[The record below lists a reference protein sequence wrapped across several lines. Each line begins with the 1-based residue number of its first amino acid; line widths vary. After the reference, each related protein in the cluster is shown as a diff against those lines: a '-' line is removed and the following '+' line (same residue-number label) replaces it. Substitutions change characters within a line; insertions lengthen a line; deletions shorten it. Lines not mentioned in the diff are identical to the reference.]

1 MGLPLLRPSVPPAPP
16 VGATVAGKYQ
26 LEEILGQGGMGV
38 VYAAR
43 HLVLGQSVAIK
54 FLRSD
59 SGFTSARARFLREAQ
74 SAARLSSEHVARVLD
89 VDVNEEGAPYI
100 VMERL
105 VGTDLLGALRSRGP
119 LPLAEVA
126 EWIGQACAAL
136 AEAHAQGIVHRDLKP
151 SNLFLARRA
160 DGTVVLKVLDFGI
173 AKVECDDD
181 ASITQASGA
190 VGSPAYMSPEHL
202 HDSSRVDARSD
213 IWALGVILHEL
224 LSGHHPFE
232 GSGPVALGARI
243 ALGRAMPLSDH
254 WPDAPPE
261 ICAIVAR
268 ALAVDPADR
277 FASVAELA
285 AALAPLARGDG
296 PSRARVAR
304 QLLSTSERTVAF
316 VAEPP
321 PPSAPGPI
329 SSVQLATDR
338 FRRQH
343 EELATLAAALIGEL
357 QVPPAELVAK
367 AGPVRRMVARFAGKL
382 SVHATM
388 ENDALYPRL
397 LAHADPAV
405 RAKARELHDEV
416 GQLYGTFGEYAQ
428 RWPGTASV
436 EADPTGFAKDTMR
449 VLKQL
454 GRRMFREHEELYP
467 LVDAV

>member
-16 VGATVAGKYQ
+16 LGAVVAGKYQ

-54 FLRSD
+54 FLRAD

-89 VDVNEEGAPYI
+89 ADVDESGAPYI
-100 VMERL
+100 VLERL
-105 VGTDLLGALRSRGP
+105 VGTDLCAALRGRGP
-119 LPLAEVA
+119 LPLGEVA
-126 EWIGQACAAL
+126 EWIGQACHAL

-160 DGTVVLKVLDFGI
+160 DGTTILKVLDFGI
-173 AKVECDDD
+173 AKVASDDD
-181 ASITQASGA
+181 VSLTQASGL

-202 HDSSRVDARSD
+202 RDASLVDARSD
-213 IWALGVILHEL
+213 IWALGVILHEA
-224 LSGHHPFE
+224 LSGRHPFV

-243 ALGRAMPLSDH
+243 ALGHAVPLREH
-254 WPDAPPE
+254 WPDAPEE

-268 ALAVDPADR
+268 ALAVDPAAR

-285 AALAPLARGDG
+285 AALSPLARSEGET
-296 PSRARVAR
+296 RARATQ
-304 QLLSTSERTVAF
+304 QLLSTHERTVAL
-316 VAEPP
+316 APEAA
-321 PPSAPGPI
+321 PSSAPI
-329 SSVQLATDR
+329 SSVQRATDR

-343 EELATLAAALIGEL
+343 EELAKLAAELLRALR
-357 QVPPAELVAK
+357 VPPAELGGQA
-367 AGPVRRMVARFAGKL
+367 AQVRRLVARFAGKL

-397 LAHADPAV
+397 LVHGDPKV
-405 RAKARELHDEV
+405 RDKARELYDEV
-416 GQLYGTFGEYAQ
+416 GTLYGTFGDYTR
-428 RWPGTASV
+428 RWPHTASV
-436 EADPTGFAKDTMR
+436 EADPAGFAEDTRR
-449 VLKQL
+449 VLEQL

-467 LVDAV
+467 LVDGV